1 MATGFLDDNES
12 LMRMVGHTVGDVEI
26 FTTAAQTSKDFYAVY
41 FPVQSEIT
49 TITLANATGSGL
61 NGLTIAAGSTIFG
74 RCTAITLASGV
85 GMGYVENDGDSSN

>member
-1 MATGFLDDNES
+1 MSLIDNNNTLLREQ
-12 LMRMVGHTVGDVEI
+12 LGKGAIEV
-26 FTTAAQTSKDFYAVY
+26 FTTAAQSSKDFYAVY

-74 RCTAITLASGV
+74 RCTTITLASGV
-85 GMGYVENDGDSSN
+85 GMGYLENDGDSSN